1 MTRRWPTI
9 GVALAVLWL
18 FVRGVSPDP
27 ATVAGEFL
35 LGLLVG
41 LPIAYATR
49 GFYTTDVRL
58 RRAVGAVPWV
68 LRYVAVFLV
77 ELSTANVEV
86 AYRVL
91 APSMP
96 IDPDVVAI
104 PLRVETD
111 AAVAT
116 IANSITLTPGTL
128 TMDHEPATNTL
139 YVHAIAASDRRAVV
153 APIRRLEDYAL
164 RIFDEPADPGD
175 RPPGRSGPPGGGP
188 PDDPAHDHSVG
199 DDGADPDGD
208 TSADDDAH
216 PERGDSASGDATDP
230 DHDASV
236 VDDAHPECDA
246 SAGEDGAES
255 HREDTGGSTDGE

>member
-18 FVRGVSPDP
+18 FVRGVSPEP

-41 LPIAYATR
+41 LPVAYATR

-116 IANSITLTPGTL
+116 IANTITLTPGTL

-175 RPPGRSGPPGGGP
+175 GPPGRSDPTGGGP
-188 PDDPAHDHSVG
+188 PDDPTHDPAVAEADAHTERDASVG
-199 DDGADPDGD
+199 DDGADPEFDASAGD
-208 TSADDDAH
+208 
-216 PERGDSASGDATDP
+216 DATDP
-230 DHDASV
+230 DR
-236 VDDAHPECDA
+236 DA
-246 SAGEDGAES
+246 SAGDDAAEG
-255 HREDTGGSTDGE
+255 HRVDTGGRADGE

>member
-1 MTRRWPTI
+1 VTRRWPTI

-18 FVRGVSPDP
+18 FVRGVSPEP

-35 LGLLVG
+35 VGLLVG

-116 IANSITLTPGTL
+116 IANTITLTPGTL

-188 PDDPAHDHSVG
+188 PDDPADDHSVAEDDADRNRDASVG
-199 DDGADPDGD
+199 DD
-208 TSADDDAH
+208 DD
-216 PERGDSASGDATDP
+216 PERHAAVGEDATDP
-230 DHDASV
+230 DSDASMG
-236 VDDAHPECDA
+236 DDATE
-246 SAGEDGAES
+246 G
-255 HREDTGGSTDGE
+255 HRDDTGGSTDGE

>member
-1 MTRRWPTI
+1 VTRRWPTI

-18 FVRGVSPDP
+18 FVRGVSPEP

-35 LGLLVG
+35 VGLLVG

-68 LRYVAVFLV
+68 GRYLAVFLV
-77 ELSTANVEV
+77 EVITANVEV

-175 RPPGRSGPPGGGP
+175 GPPGRSGPTGVGP
-188 PDDPAHDHSVG
+188 PDDRARDLSVG
-199 DDGADPDGD
+199 A
-208 TSADDDAH
+208 
-216 PERGDSASGDATDP
+216 DATDP
-230 DHDASV
+230 DR
-236 VDDAHPECDA
+236 DA
-246 SAGEDGAES
+246 SAGDDDAEG
-255 HREDTGGSTDGE
+255 HRDDTGGRADGE

>member
-18 FVRGVSPDP
+18 FVRGVSPEP

-58 RRAVGAVPWV
+58 RRAVGAIPWV
-68 LRYVAVFLV
+68 GRYVAVFLV
-77 ELSTANVEV
+77 ELLTANVEV
-86 AYRVL
+86 AFRVL

-139 YVHAIAASDRRAVV
+139 YVHAIAASDRRDVV
-153 APIRRLEDYAL
+153 GPIRRLEDYAL

-175 RPPGRSGPPGGGP
+175 RAPGRSGPPGGGP
-188 PDDPAHDHSVG
+188 PDGPAYDTAVAE
-199 DDGADPDGD
+199 DDADPDRHAAVGED
-208 TSADDDAH
+208 TPDPD
-216 PERGDSASGDATDP
+216 RSASL
-230 DHDASV
+230 
-236 VDDAHPECDA
+236 
-246 SAGEDGAES
+246 GEDGADG
-255 HREDTGGSTDGE
+255 HRDDTGGRTDGE

>member
-1 MTRRWPTI
+1 VTRRWPTI

-18 FVRGVSPDP
+18 FVRGVSPEP

-35 LGLLVG
+35 VGLLVG

-68 LRYVAVFLV
+68 GRYVAVFLV

-116 IANSITLTPGTL
+116 IANTITLTPGTL

-188 PDDPAHDHSVG
+188 PDDPAHDPAVAEDDAHTDRDASVG
-199 DDGADPDGD
+199 KGAIDPERDASVDDDADPD
-208 TSADDDAH
+208 
-216 PERGDSASGDATDP
+216 RGDSASDDATEGPRD
-230 DHDASV
+230 
-236 VDDAHPECDA
+236 
-246 SAGEDGAES
+246 
-255 HREDTGGSTDGE
+255 DTGGRADGE